1 MSGATTVLGGFRD
14 FLMRGNVVELAVA
27 VVVGA
32 AFTNIVNAVVEGMI
46 NPLVGAFGTQDLD
59 EYDSCLRGPCTY
71 NQAGEVVHGIPI
83 RWGSVLSATLTFL
96 ITAAVVY
103 FLMIL
108 PMTRFLARLS
118 SRTPAS
124 PPPVTEL
131 ALLAEIRDELIAQ
144 RAARTAVGAPRT
156 SPEEAQAQ
164 EAGAEAAVRGAAG
177 TSVDAEAGK
186 PDRLRKEREGD
197 RA

>member
-1 MSGATTVLGGFRD
+1 MAKGRRGVLSGVTTVLGGFRD

-32 AFTNIVNAVVEGMI
+32 AFTKIVDAVVDGVI

-59 EYDSCLRGPCTY
+59 DYDSCLRGPCRY
-71 NQAGEVVHGIPI
+71 NEAGEIVEGIPI

-103 FLMIL
+103 FLMIV
-108 PMTRFLARLS
+108 PMNRFMARLS
-118 SRTPAS
+118 SRAPKED

-131 ALLAEIRDELIAQ
+131 ELLTQIRDELVAQ
-144 RAARTAVGAPRT
+144 RTAQATVGAPRR
-156 SPEEAQAQ
+156 SPEEETAGPAAPRGRQGVTG
-164 EAGAEAAVRGAAG
+164 EAK
-177 TSVDAEAGK
+177 D
-186 PDRLRKEREGD
+186 
-197 RA
+197 